1 MLKIKVGCAIAF
13 LFATGITFP
22 GVANADDCSELPPST
37 NIQCFDVAGL
47 SNSQASF
54 CGIWGEGRW
63 DDVLPHCL
71 AIERI
76 EPSGVATV
84 VYTWGRAPEW
94 QIRVRGFVRV
104 EAEIRDNMLELS
116 EFGNGAVATYRMRNG
131 ELHGEYLTATGN
143 ISRVILNR
151 FEN

>member
-1 MLKIKVGCAIAF
+1 MPKIKIGCAIAF

-22 GVANADDCSELPPST
+22 GIAKADDCSELPRNT
-37 NIQCFDVAGL
+37 KIECFDVAGL
-47 SNSQASF
+47 SDSQASF
-54 CGIWGEGRW
+54 CGIWGESKW
-63 DDVLPHCL
+63 DDALPHCL

-84 VYTWGRAPEW
+84 VYSWGESPQW
-94 QIRVRGFVRV
+94 QIESGFVRV
-104 EAEIRDNMLELS
+104 VAEIRDNMLELS
-116 EFGNGAVATYRMRNG
+116 RFRNGAVVTYQMRNG
-131 ELHGEYLTATGN
+131 ELHGEYYLDGQ